1 MSDCQTRSPP
11 YRVLPRFH
19 VGALATVAHTVTGP
33 DDENRTF
40 WPLHVQTRC
49 RAPGEPE
56 NDIRLF
62 LDSPTTPIC
71 RRGEPM
77 LDDPTFAI
85 AAPGWD
91 ARRSFVR
98 VRQRLQNVS
107 LSSTSP
113 SRSTLVLLFAER
125 SARPFVFFPGGWD
138 LTHAPFPVRSRSSRR
153 RGRADINEAVIAV
166 WQCRGIRGAASI
178 CWQH

>member
-62 LDSPTTPIC
+62 LDSTTTPIC

-77 LDDPTFAI
+77 LDDPTFAVV
-85 AAPGWD
+85 APWVG
-91 ARRSFVR
+91 
-98 VRQRLQNVS
+98 RQEILRPGEAEITERLSEFDVAVAID
-107 LSSTSP
+107 LGP
-113 SRSTLVLLFAER
+113 TLR
-125 SARPFVFFPGGWD
+125 
-138 LTHAPFPVRSRSSRR
+138 
-153 RGRADINEAVIAV
+153 
-166 WQCRGIRGAASI
+166 
-178 CWQH
+178 